1 MSTPQFSVR
10 IPTTLDER
18 VKKFAKDNN
27 VTKTKVMIDALNHYL
42 GCMEKMSLNRELHEI
57 KEKISEIESIL
68 SVFQNSKEFN

>member
-18 VKKFAKDNN
+18 VKQFAKDNK

-42 GCMEKMSLNRELHEI
+42 GCMEEISLNEELNEI
-57 KEKISEIESIL
+57 KEKITNIEDFINKLSE
-68 SVFQNSKEFN
+68 K